1 MNRIK
6 TMFDMINAEEELKQN
21 TIHFLQ
27 RDRIK
32 RERKLKYVYRYAAAV
47 AVFAVIVSGAGSY
60 GVLNRT
66 VSYISID
73 INPSVELALNR
84 FDNVVKASAYNDDGS
99 ELLKNLDLKGKP
111 YTEAIDDLMEKQEFM
126 SYLKES
132 DRVDFTVVSEKQEE
146 IIEGIQGC
154 NGYVNNNGYCHG
166 ADSDLASEAHKHGF
180 STGKY
185 RAYMELSEYDETVTE
200 EDRRNMTMRQIRDM
214 IKEYSESGSNHG
226 EHQVYGNSNHGGSGH
241 HNRNRMRQS

>member
-6 TMFDMINAEEELKQN
+6 AMLDMVSAEEELKQT
-21 TIHFLQ
+21 TINFLH
-27 RDRIK
+27 RERIK
-32 RERKLKYVYRYAAAV
+32 RERRLKYVYRYTAAAATV
-47 AVFAVIVSGAGSY
+47 AVIISGAGSY
-60 GVLNRT
+60 GVLNKA

-99 ELLKNLDLKGKP
+99 ELLENLDLKGKP
-111 YTEAIDDLMEKQEFM
+111 YTEAIDDLMEKQELL

-132 DRVDFTVVSEKQEE
+132 DRVDFTVVSEKQDE

-154 NGYVNNNGYCHG
+154 NGYANNNGYCHG
-166 ADSDLASEAHKHGF
+166 ADSELAAEAHEHGF

-185 RAYMELSEYDETVTE
+185 RAYMELSEYDDTVTE
-200 EDRRNMTMRQIRDM
+200 EECRNMTMRQIRDM
-214 IKEYSESGSNHG
+214 INEHKSGSNHG
-226 EHQVYGNSNHGGSGH
+226 EHRGYGNSNHSGGH
-241 HNRNRMRQS
+241 HNRNQKR